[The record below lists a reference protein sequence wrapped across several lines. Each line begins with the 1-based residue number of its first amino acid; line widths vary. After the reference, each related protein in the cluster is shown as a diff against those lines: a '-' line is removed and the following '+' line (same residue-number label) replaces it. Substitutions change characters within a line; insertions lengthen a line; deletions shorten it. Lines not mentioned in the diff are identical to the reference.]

1 MLHNYTPLAA
11 ALLFSFLTNLS
22 TAQQVE
28 FGKNR
33 LQYRKKADQWVYFET
48 ANFVTYWFGDARNV
62 AQSALQTAEYDFA
75 ELEALLEHP
84 LSEKIEMIVYHDLTD
99 LKTSNL
105 GAGDDSDGARD
116 GLGRSLYQLAYT
128 GGQLA
133 DSDTKTRVIGGKIFV
148 HFDGN
153 HNHLRGQIRE
163 GMAGVMLN
171 SMLFGAN
178 LQEIV
183 QNAVLL
189 NLPPW
194 FTDGLLSYCAD
205 DWSPEL
211 DNQLRDVLASGK
223 YKNFEKLSRAYP
235 RLAGHA
241 MWHYVG
247 IHFGRQTVS
256 NLLYLTR
263 INRSVESGFL
273 YVLGGT
279 YKRNCDAMMVFF
291 KKRYAEDAKNLDA
304 PDPADELKFRNKKN
318 LPTTQLRL
326 SPDGKRMAFVTND
339 LGKWR
344 VKIFDFEKEKMATLL
359 KGSFRNAIQSTDFNY
374 PLLAWSP
381 NGQEISVVFEQRDVV
396 KLRRFNLVTGEKL
409 SDKLPP
415 DFMRVYS
422 ISAISTENLLLSALV
437 KGQSDL
443 FIYKTKTRGTERLTN
458 DFWDD
463 LDATV
468 FQQGE
473 KRGILWASNRSSDTL
488 ETDKLDSI
496 LPLARFDIFYM
507 PLNEAAVAPPAT
519 NSKPETRNSKLDI
532 PRQPFM
538 PPAGGI
544 VESARAI
551 VRVTNTPGADERRPI
566 AVDSTFFSF
575 LGDETGVMNLNSGQL
590 EDFPAFHRQVFYKKN
605 GEEVILEGQFSVEK
619 NEWAVIERA
628 WKKAPDADFG
638 EIRTTKL
645 KVDTTLKFPKKGELD
660 SVRLVEIWKKRAI
673 TWNQTNFD
681 RQVSD
686 ISVSQK
692 SGKIAELIWR
702 NGRYHI
708 FTKKAEPRKN
718 RGARLTYWRLN
729 QQALM
734 GILPAP
740 GDSTAAV
747 LTEFLTN
754 ELPPDSIKTELLP
767 KSKIDPNWLFQTPF
781 EDQPAEPTKV
791 TVMPQV
797 IDFEEVSASETGQPR
812 ITGPV
817 RGRDY
822 SPTGGGKVVRFN
834 PSRIVPYRLKFRTES
849 MKLTV
854 DNSLLF
860 EGLDSYAGTP
870 TDKYRTPPVGILA
883 KGVFNDL
890 FEDYVL
896 SGGVRVP
903 TTFNGAEYFMVFDNK
918 KRRLDR
924 RAALYRKTQQFRDQS
939 GSFPGSP
946 AQLRRARLNTVLGQY
961 EVRWPIDLF
970 TSLRA
975 TATLRQDRSFDLTT
989 DDYSLK
995 KLPLT
1000 EQRAA
1005 VRVTAVFDN
1014 TIDIDLNL
1022 RTGSRAKI
1030 WAEAVKG
1037 VNINPEQRKF
1047 DLKNGY
1053 MTVIGLDAR
1062 HYQRLD
1068 RRSIFAMRLAA
1079 GTSFGSERVLYFL
1092 GGTDQAFFPRFNDRI
1107 PLPTGDDFAFQ
1118 TAATNLRGFKLNIR
1132 NGNSFALLN
1141 NELRV
1146 PIFKYLSSKPT
1157 MAAFWR
1163 NFQLTGFFDVGTAWQ
1178 GKNPYNATNPIN
1190 TTYLENPPTVFIK
1203 VNYFRDPL
1211 VAGYGFGA
1219 RTTLFGFFL
1228 RVDHGWGIETRK
1240 VQDAMWHFSM
1250 GTDF

>member
-1 MLHNYTPLAA
+1 MKNKHTI
-11 ALLFSFLTNLS
+11 ALSVALFAFLLLPFALQS
-22 TAQQVE
+22 QQVE

-33 LQYRKKADQWVYFET
+33 LQFRKKADQWVYFET
-48 ANFVTYWFGDARNV
+48 ANFVTYWFGDARAV
-62 AQSALQTAEYDFA
+62 AQTALQTAEFDFA
-75 ELEALLEHP
+75 DLESMLEHP
-84 LSEKIEMIVYHDLTD
+84 LSEKIELIVYHDLTD

-105 GAGDDSDGARD
+105 GAGDDAEGARD

-133 DSDTKTRVIGGKIFV
+133 GSDTKTRVIGGKIFV

-153 HNHLRGQIRE
+153 HLHLRNQIRE
-163 GMAGVMLN
+163 GTAGVMLN
-171 SMLFGAN
+171 SMLFGSN

-194 FTDGLLSYCAD
+194 FTDGLLGYCAE

-211 DNQLRDVLASGK
+211 DNQLRDVMASGK
-223 YKNFEKLSRAYP
+223 YKTFEKLSRAYP

-241 MWHYVG
+241 MWHYVNL
-247 IHFGRQTVS
+247 HFGRQTVS

-279 YKRNCDAMMVFF
+279 YKRNCEAMMLFF
-291 KKRYAEDAKNLDA
+291 KKRYAEDAKNLTA
-304 PDPADELKFRNKKN
+304 PDPADEFKFRNKKN
-318 LPTTQLRL
+318 LPITQLRL
-326 SPDGKRMAFVTND
+326 SPDGKRMAFVTSD

-344 VKIFDFEKEKMATLL
+344 VKIYDFEKEKMSVLM
-359 KGSFRNAIQSTDFNY
+359 KGSFRNAIQTTDFNY

-381 NGQEISVVFEQRDVV
+381 NGRQISVVFEQRDVV
-396 KLRRFNLVTGEKL
+396 KLKRFDLVSGEKMD
-409 SDKLPP
+409 DKLPP
-415 DFMRVYS
+415 DFMRIYS
-422 ISAISTENLLLSALV
+422 ISAIGNENLLFSALV
-437 KGQSDL
+437 KGQTDL

-473 KRGILWASNRSSDTL
+473 NRGILWASNRLSDTL

-496 LPLARFDIFYM
+496 LPLARFDIFYL
-507 PLNEAAVAPPAT
+507 PLSISEFGF
-519 NSKPETRNSKLDI
+519 RNSDSENNPQSAI
-532 PRQPFM
+532 PR
-538 PPAGGI
+538 
-544 VESARAI
+544 VSAYNVGEVFNLADVRRSI

-575 LGDETGVMNLNSGQL
+575 LSDETGVMNLNSGQL
-590 EDFPAFHRQVFYKKN
+590 EDFPAFHRQVFFKKN
-605 GEEVILEGQFSVEK
+605 GEEIILEGQFSTEK
-619 NEWAVIERA
+619 NDWATLERA
-628 WKKAPDADFG
+628 WKKAPDAESG
-638 EIRTTKL
+638 EVVFSKIKT
-645 KVDTTLKFPKKGELD
+645 DSTLKLPKKAELD
-660 SVRLVEIWKKRAI
+660 SVRLTEIWKKRAI
-673 TWNQTNFD
+673 TWNQTSFD

-686 ISVSQK
+686 ISVAPK
-692 SGKIAELIWR
+692 SGKLAELIWR

-708 FTKKAEPRKN
+708 FLKKAEPHKN
-718 RGARLTYWRLN
+718 RGARLSFWRLS
-729 QQALM
+729 QQALL
-734 GILPAP
+734 GISPVSTPEDLETEPVLNEVLSKETST
-740 GDSTAAV
+740 DSV
-747 LTEFLTN
+747 
-754 ELPPDSIKTELLP
+754 KTELLP
-767 KSKIDPNWLFQTPF
+767 KTKINPNWLFQTPF
-781 EDQPAEPTKV
+781 ETPAAEPIKVETIENEPVSAAEPTV
-791 TVMPQV
+791 PL
-797 IDFEEVSASETGQPR
+797 ISGS
-812 ITGPV
+812 V
-817 RGRDY
+817 RGREFN
-822 SPTGGGKVVRFN
+822 PQNGQKIVRFN

-870 TDKYRTPPVGILA
+870 TDNYRTPPVGILA

-890 FEDYVL
+890 FEDYTL
-896 SGGVRVP
+896 SGGVRIP
-903 TTFNGAEYFMVFDNK
+903 TTFNGAEYFMLFDNK

-924 RAALYRKTQQFRDQS
+924 RVALYRKTTQFRES
-939 GSFPGSP
+939 AENRPGEIN
-946 AQLRRARLNTVLGQY
+946 RARLNTVLGQY
-961 EVRWPIDLF
+961 ELRWPLDLF

-975 TATLRQDRSFDLTT
+975 TATMRQDRSFELST
-989 DDYSLK
+989 DEFSLENQ
-995 KLPLT
+995 PLT
-1000 EQRAA
+1000 QQRAA
-1005 VRVTAVFDN
+1005 VRLSAVFDN

-1022 RTGSRAKI
+1022 RTGSRAKL
-1030 WAEAVKG
+1030 WVEAVKG
-1037 VNINPEQRKF
+1037 VNINPEQRQF
-1047 DLKNGY
+1047 DLKNGF

-1068 RRSIFAMRLAA
+1068 RRSIFATRLAA
-1079 GTSFGSERVLYFL
+1079 GTSFGSERILYFL
-1092 GGTDQAFFPRFNDRI
+1092 GGTDQAFFPKFNDRI

-1132 NGNSFALLN
+1132 NGNSFVLLN

-1146 PIFKYLSSKPT
+1146 PVFKYLSSKPT

-1163 NFQLTGFFDVGTAWQ
+1163 NFQLTGFFDIGTAWQ

-1190 TTYLENPPTVFIK
+1190 TTYLQNPPTVFVK

-1228 RVDHGWGIETRK
+1228 RADYGWGIETRK
-1240 VQDAMWHFSM
+1240 VQDPMWHLAM
-1250 GTDF
+1250 GVDF

>member
-1 MLHNYTPLAA
+1 M
-11 ALLFSFLTNLS
+11 
-22 TAQQVE
+22 
-28 FGKNR
+28 
-33 LQYRKKADQWVYFET
+33 
-48 ANFVTYWFGDARNV
+48 
-62 AQSALQTAEYDFA
+62 
-75 ELEALLEHP
+75 LEHP
-84 LSEKIEMIVYHDLTD
+84 LSEKIELIVYHDLTD

-133 DSDTKTRVIGGKIFV
+133 ESDTKTRVIGNKIFV

-153 HNHLRGQIRE
+153 HLNLRSQIRE
-163 GMAGVMLN
+163 GTAGVMLN
-171 SMLFGAN
+171 SMLFGSN

-194 FTDGLLSYCAD
+194 FTDGLLGYCAE
-205 DWSPEL
+205 DWSPNL

-223 YKNFEKLSRAYP
+223 YKTFEKLSRAYP

-279 YKRNCDAMMVFF
+279 YKRNCESMMAFF
-291 KKRYAEDAKNLDA
+291 KKRYAEDAKNLTP

-318 LPTTQLRL
+318 LPITQLRI
-326 SPDGKRMAFVTND
+326 SPDGKRLAFATSD

-344 VKIFDFEKEKMATLL
+344 VKIYDFEKEKMSSLL
-359 KGSFRNAIQSTDFNY
+359 KGSFRNAIQTTDFNY
-374 PLLAWSP
+374 PLLAWSA
-381 NGQEISVVFEQRDVV
+381 NGHQLSVLFEQRDVL
-396 KLRRFNLVTGEKL
+396 KLRQFDLVSGEKK

-415 DFMRVYS
+415 DFMRIYS
-422 ISAISTENLLLSALV
+422 MSAIGNENLLFAAMV
-437 KGQSDL
+437 KGQTDL

-463 LDATV
+463 LDAVT

-473 KRGILWASNRSSDTL
+473 KRGILWASNRLSDTL
-488 ETDKLDSI
+488 QTDRLDSI
-496 LPLARFDIFYM
+496 LPIGRFDIFYM
-507 PLNEAAVAPPAT
+507 PLNEAAVAPPVF
-519 NSKPETRNSKLDI
+519 SGEKKSEVLRS
-532 PRQPFM
+532 PFL

-544 VESARAI
+544 TDSPRSI
-551 VRVTNTPGADERRPI
+551 VRVTNTPDADERRPV

-575 LGDETGVMNLNSGQL
+575 LSDESGVMNLNSGQL

-605 GEEVILEGQFSVEK
+605 GEEIILEGQFSPEK
-619 NEWAVIERA
+619 NDWATLERG
-628 WKKAPDADFG
+628 WKKAPNAESG
-638 EIRTTKL
+638 EIKTAKL
-645 KVDTTLKFPKKGELD
+645 KLDSTLKLPKKAELD

-673 TWNQTNFD
+673 TWNQTSLD
-681 RQVSD
+681 RQISD
-686 ISVSQK
+686 ISFSQNK
-692 SGKIAELIWR
+692 NPDGGASGKIAELIWR

-708 FTKKAEPRKN
+708 FVKNAEPRKN
-718 RGARLTYWRLN
+718 RGARLSFWRLN

-740 GDSTAAV
+740 GDSATINLA
-747 LTEFLTN
+747 EILTN
-754 ELPPDSIKTELLP
+754 ELPPDSVKTELLP
-767 KSKIDPNWLFQTPF
+767 KSKINPGWLFQTPF
-781 EDQPAEPTKV
+781 EEPATESTKPPV
-791 TVMPQV
+791 TAQV
-797 IDFEEVSASETGQPR
+797 IENESVSTVDPSSPRMTGS
-812 ITGPV
+812 V
-817 RGRDY
+817 RGRDF
-822 SPTGGGKVVRFN
+822 SRTTDGHVVRFN

-854 DNSLLF
+854 DNALLF

-870 TDKYRTPPVGILA
+870 TDNYRTPPVGILA

-896 SGGVRVP
+896 SGGFRIP
-903 TTFNGAEYFMVFDNK
+903 TTFNGAEYFLLYDNK

-924 RAALYRKTQQFRDQS
+924 RVALYRKTQQFRTEQTS
-939 GSFPGSP
+939 SPGGP
-946 AQLRRARLNTVLGQY
+946 TTLERARLNTVLGQY
-961 EVRWPIDLF
+961 EVRWPLDLF

-975 TATLRQDRSFDLTT
+975 TATLRQDRSFSLSTNDN
-989 DDYSLK
+989 SLK
-995 KLPLT
+995 STPLT

-1005 VRVTAVFDN
+1005 IRVSAVFDN

-1030 WAEAVKG
+1030 WVEAVKG

-1068 RRSIFAMRLAA
+1068 RRSIFATRLAA
-1079 GTSFGSERVLYFL
+1079 GTSFGTERILYFL
-1092 GGTDQAFFPRFNDRI
+1092 GGVDQAFFPRFNDRI
-1107 PLPTGDDFAFQ
+1107 PLPTSDDFAFQ

-1141 NELRV
+1141 NELRLPV
-1146 PIFKYLSSKPT
+1146 FKYLTSKPT
-1157 MAAFWR
+1157 LAAFWR

-1190 TTYLENPPTVFIK
+1190 TTYLENPPTVYVK

-1211 VAGYGFGA
+1211 VAGYGFGV

-1240 VQDAMWHFSM
+1240 IQNPLWHFAL